1 MKLFDCSLYYDEDLV
16 LNTRLNILDKYFDK
30 FIICE
35 SKYTHSG
42 RKKKLNFDINKFSDF
57 KDKIIYIVNDQE
69 PSDLLY
75 QISENEKKELPE
87 HFRYNAIKRIAFQ
100 RNTLMKAVEQLA
112 SPNDFI
118 FYSDNDEI
126 PNMENFAKYKETN
139 DIVIFEQK
147 LFYYKFN
154 LLFDR
159 IFWYGTK
166 AVKKKKLINFEWL
179 RQVKPKKYN
188 FYRLDTFFKKDKYIN
203 LKIIKDGGWHFTRVI
218 SPEEIHLKELD
229 AEHHDEYRASNKNP
243 TRIKDLIDRRVIDH
257 DHIADS
263 KNSKYGNEFKLKVIS
278 MDELPEYIKM
288 NWKKYEQFLDLRT

>member
-75 QISENEKKELPE
+75 QISENEKRELPE

-166 AVKKKKLINFEWL
+166 AVKKKRLINFEWL
-179 RQVKPKKYN
+179 RQVKPKKYS
-188 FYRLDTFFKKDKYIN
+188 FYRLDTLFKKDKYIQ
-203 LKIIKDGGWHFTRVI
+203 LKIVKNGGWHFTRII
-218 SPEEIHLKELD
+218 SPEEIHKKELD

-243 TRIKDLIDRRVIDH
+243 ETIKDLIERRVIDH
-257 DHIADS
+257 DHVADS
-263 KNSKYGNEFKLKVIS
+263 KKSKYGSEFKLKVIS
-278 MDELPEYIKM
+278 LEELPEFIKI
-288 NWKKYEQFLDLRT
+288 NWKKYEEFLDLRP

>member
-57 KDKIIYIVNDQE
+57 RDKIIYIVNDQE

-75 QISENEKKELPE
+75 QISENEKKEHPE

-126 PNMENFAKYKETN
+126 PNMENFAEYKETN

-179 RQVKPKKYN
+179 RQVKPKKYS
-188 FYRLDTFFKKDKYIN
+188 FYRLDTLFKKDKYIN
-203 LKIIKDGGWHFTRVI
+203 LKIIKNGGWHFTRVI
-218 SPEEIHLKELD
+218 SPEEIHQKELD

-243 TRIKDLIDRRVIDH
+243 ARIKDLIDRRVIDH

-263 KNSKYGNEFKLKVIS
+263 KDSKYGNEFKLKVIS
-278 MDELPEYIKM
+278 MNELPEYIKM

>member
-57 KDKIIYIVNDQE
+57 KDKSVYVINDHE

-75 QISENEKKELPE
+75 QIGEIEKKELPE

-203 LKIIKDGGWHFTRVI
+203 LKIVKDGGWHITRVI
-218 SPEEIHLKELD
+218 SPEEIHQKELD

-243 TRIKDLIDRRVIDH
+243 ARIKDLIERRVIDH

>member
-57 KDKIIYIVNDQE
+57 KDKIIYVVNDQE

-75 QISENEKKELPE
+75 QLNENEKKELPE

-154 LLFDR
+154 LIFDR

-218 SPEEIHLKELD
+218 SPEEIHQKELD

>member
-75 QISENEKKELPE
+75 QISENEKRELPE

-126 PNMENFAKYKETN
+126 PNMKNFAKYKETN
-139 DIVIFEQK
+139 DILIFEQK

-179 RQVKPKKYN
+179 RQVKPKKYS

-218 SPEEIHLKELD
+218 SPEEIHQKELD

-243 TRIKDLIDRRVIDH
+243 ARIKNLIERRVIDH

-263 KNSKYGNEFKLKVIS
+263 KDAKYGNEFKLKVIS

>member
-57 KDKIIYIVNDQE
+57 KDKIIYVVNDQE

-75 QISENEKKELPE
+75 QLNENEKKELPE

-203 LKIIKDGGWHFTRVI
+203 LKIIKNGGWHFTRVI
-218 SPEEIHLKELD
+218 SPEEIHQKELD

-243 TRIKDLIDRRVIDH
+243 ARIKDLIERRVIDH

>member
-57 KDKIIYIVNDQE
+57 KDKIIYVVNDQE

-75 QISENEKKELPE
+75 QLNENEKKELPE

-126 PNMENFAKYKETN
+126 PNMENFVKYKETN

-154 LLFDR
+154 LIFDR

-218 SPEEIHLKELD
+218 SPEEIHQKELD

>member
-57 KDKIIYIVNDQE
+57 KDKIIYVVNDQE

-75 QISENEKKELPE
+75 QLNENEKKELPE

-218 SPEEIHLKELD
+218 SPEEIHQKELD

>member
-75 QISENEKKELPE
+75 QINENEKKELPE

-126 PNMENFAKYKETN
+126 PNMENFVKYKETN

-154 LLFDR
+154 LIFDR

-218 SPEEIHLKELD
+218 SPEEIHQKELD

-243 TRIKDLIDRRVIDH
+243 TRIKDLIERRVIDH

-288 NWKKYEQFLDLRT
+288 NWKKYEEFLDLRT

>member
-57 KDKIIYIVNDQE
+57 KDKIIYVVNDQE

-218 SPEEIHLKELD
+218 SPEEIHQKELD
-229 AEHHDEYRASNKNP
+229 AEHHDEYRATNKNP
-243 TRIKDLIDRRVIDH
+243 NRIKDLIDRRVIDH

-278 MDELPEYIKM
+278 MDELPEYIKI

>member
-57 KDKIIYIVNDQE
+57 KDKIIYVVNDQE

-75 QISENEKKELPE
+75 QINENEKKELPE

-139 DIVIFEQK
+139 DILIFEQK

-154 LLFDR
+154 LIFDR

-218 SPEEIHLKELD
+218 SPEEIHQKELD

-243 TRIKDLIDRRVIDH
+243 TRIKDLIERRVIDH

>member
-57 KDKIIYIVNDQE
+57 KDKIIYVVNDQE

-75 QISENEKKELPE
+75 QLNENEKKELPE

-218 SPEEIHLKELD
+218 SPEEIHQKELD

-288 NWKKYEQFLDLRT
+288 NWKKYEEFLDLRT

>member
-57 KDKIIYIVNDQE
+57 KDKIIYVVNDQE

-75 QISENEKKELPE
+75 KINENEKKELPE

-126 PNMENFAKYKETN
+126 PNMENFAKYKDTN

-203 LKIIKDGGWHFTRVI
+203 LKIIKNGGWHFTRVI
-218 SPEEIHLKELD
+218 SPEEIHQKELD

>member
-57 KDKIIYIVNDQE
+57 RDKIIYIVNDQE

-75 QISENEKKELPE
+75 QISENEKKEHPE
-87 HFRYNAIKRIAFQ
+87 NFRYNAIKRIAFQ

-126 PNMENFAKYKETN
+126 PNMENFAEYKETN

-203 LKIIKDGGWHFTRVI
+203 LKIIKNGGWHFTRVI
-218 SPEEIHLKELD
+218 SPEEIHQKELD

-243 TRIKDLIDRRVIDH
+243 ARIKDLIERRVIDH

-263 KNSKYGNEFKLKVIS
+263 KNSKYGNEFRLKVIS

>member
-69 PSDLLY
+69 PTDLLY
-75 QISENEKKELPE
+75 KINENEKKELPE

-126 PNMENFAKYKETN
+126 PNMENFVKYKETN

-154 LLFDR
+154 LIFDR

-218 SPEEIHLKELD
+218 SPEEIHQKELD

>member
-69 PSDLLY
+69 PTDLLY
-75 QISENEKKELPE
+75 KINENEKKELPE

-126 PNMENFAKYKETN
+126 PNMENFVKYKETN

-154 LLFDR
+154 LIFDR

-203 LKIIKDGGWHFTRVI
+203 LKIIKNGGWHFTRVI
-218 SPEEIHLKELD
+218 SPEEIHQKELD

>member
-75 QISENEKKELPE
+75 QLNENEKKELPE

-203 LKIIKDGGWHFTRVI
+203 LKIIKNGGWHFTRVI
-218 SPEEIHLKELD
+218 SPEEIHQKELD

-288 NWKKYEQFLDLRT
+288 NWKKYEEFLDLRT

>member
-57 KDKIIYIVNDQE
+57 KDKIIYVVNDQE

-75 QISENEKKELPE
+75 QLNENEKKELPE

-126 PNMENFAKYKETN
+126 PNMENFVKYKETN

-203 LKIIKDGGWHFTRVI
+203 LKIIKNGGWHFTRVI
-218 SPEEIHLKELD
+218 SPEEIHQKELD

>member
-57 KDKIIYIVNDQE
+57 KDKIIYVVNDQE

-75 QISENEKKELPE
+75 QLNENEKKELPE

-203 LKIIKDGGWHFTRVI
+203 LKIIKNGGWHFTRVI
-218 SPEEIHLKELD
+218 SPEEIHQKELD

-243 TRIKDLIDRRVIDH
+243 ARIKDLIERRVIDH

-288 NWKKYEQFLDLRT
+288 NWKKYEEFLDLRT

>member
-69 PSDLLY
+69 PTDLLY
-75 QISENEKKELPE
+75 KINENEKKELPE

-203 LKIIKDGGWHFTRVI
+203 LKIIKNGGWHFTRVI
-218 SPEEIHLKELD
+218 SPEEIHQKELD

-243 TRIKDLIDRRVIDH
+243 ARIKDLIERRVIDH

>member
-57 KDKIIYIVNDQE
+57 KDKIIYVVNDQE

-75 QISENEKKELPE
+75 QISENKKKELPE
-87 HFRYNAIKRIAFQ
+87 HFRYNSIKRIAFQ

-112 SPNDFI
+112 APNDFI

-288 NWKKYEQFLDLRT
+288 NWKKYEQFLDLRI

>member
-57 KDKIIYIVNDQE
+57 KDKIIYVVNDQE

-75 QISENEKKELPE
+75 QINENEKKELPE

-100 RNTLMKAVEQLA
+100 RNTLMKTVEQLA

-218 SPEEIHLKELD
+218 SPEEIHQKELD

-288 NWKKYEQFLDLRT
+288 NWKKYEEFLDLRT

>member
-16 LNTRLNILDKYFDK
+16 LNARLNILDKYFDK

-57 KDKIIYIVNDQE
+57 KDKIIYVVNDQE

-75 QISENEKKELPE
+75 QLNENEKKELPE

-218 SPEEIHLKELD
+218 SPEEIHQKELD